1 MSFLNIVSSFILSWA
16 LYLITMIVSFILSW
30 ALLLI
35 AMTVHEFAHGLTA
48 YKLGDSTARL
58 SGRLTLNPLAHIDPF
73 WTLLLP
79 FVLFLSTSGRF
90 VFGAAKPVPINY
102 RALKNPKK
110 DIIWIGL
117 SGPFA
122 NLILAIIISGLLKF
136 IPLSGIFA
144 YLLFHLLSINVV
156 LAIFNLIPIPPLD
169 GSRVLM
175 GLLPANL
182 SEKYAN
188 FERYGFIILFVFIWL
203 GALDRILWPLV
214 GLVIRMMGVGS

>member
-1 MSFLNIVSSFILSWA
+1 MSFLTLIISFI
-16 LYLITMIVSFILSW
+16 ISF

-48 YKLGDSTARL
+48 YKRGDSTASL

-73 WTLLLP
+73 WTVLLP
-79 FVLFLSTSGRF
+79 LILFLSTSGRF

-102 RALKNPKK
+102 WALKNPKK

-117 SGPFA
+117 SGPLA
-122 NLILAIIISGLLKF
+122 NLILALIIAGVLKF
-136 IPLSGIFA
+136 IPLSGILA
-144 YLLFHLLSINVV
+144 YLLFHLLTINVV

-182 SEKYAN
+182 SEQYAN
-188 FERYGFIILFVFIWL
+188 LERYGFIILFLFIWL
-203 GALDRILWPLV
+203 GIFDRILWPLV
-214 GLVIRMMGVGS
+214 GLVIKIMGVGS